1 VGDDGAIDAFDILPV
16 ANLSGGGGIF
26 MPEDLMTELFPAFSE
41 GKETTWW
48 GFVQLTLKWP

>member
-1 VGDDGAIDAFDILPV
+1 
-16 ANLSGGGGIF
+16 
-26 MPEDLMTELFPAFSE
+26 MPEDLATQLLPAFSE